1 MAETSE
7 KQEFDQFVEKVK
19 TLASMM
25 QTPFEHE
32 VTNAVLLLRRLLDEH
47 SMAMLDLQ
55 LKNLAPD
62 HGKTRADIVNEDIS
76 EVIFKHSTYELE
88 GWLKTMIDEVT
99 RIYGVKTVQDMYS
112 SYLKLIGFPSHPAV
126 VKFVIF
132 YLRKYIETNIKKNG
146 YTKESYIDEYV
157 LELMHRIVQDIEED
171 VDLRATPQSK
181 ALYESKLLRLSA
193 YINKHY
199 TNRLRTSE

>member
-1 MAETSE
+1 
-7 KQEFDQFVEKVK
+7 
-19 TLASMM
+19 
-25 QTPFEHE
+25 
-32 VTNAVLLLRRLLDEH
+32 
-47 SMAMLDLQ
+47 
-55 LKNLAPD
+55 
-62 HGKTRADIVNEDIS
+62 
-76 EVIFKHSTYELE
+76 
-88 GWLKTMIDEVT
+88 EVT

-112 SYLKLIGFPSHPAV
+112 SYLKLIGFPSHLAV